1 MHEEDSAMVSEDF
14 KIVCPCCQSKILVD
28 YKAGAVISHE
38 EPPRK
43 ASPTFEEAV
52 AQNKKRKADAEDAFA
67 QAVREH
73 ENKDEL
79 LEKKF
84 KEAFEKADKTDTRPP
99 HPFDYD

>member
-1 MHEEDSAMVSEDF
+1 MVAADF

-38 EPPRK
+38 ELPGK
-43 ASPTFEEAV
+43 ASPTFEQAV
-52 AQNKKRKADAEDAFA
+52 AQNAKRKSDAEDAFA

-73 ENKDEL
+73 ENKEEL

-84 KEAFEKADKTDTRPP
+84 KEAFEKADKTDTPPP

>member
-1 MHEEDSAMVSEDF
+1 MISEDF
-14 KIVCPCCQSKILVD
+14 KIVCPCCRSKILVD
-28 YKAGAVISHE
+28 HETGAVISHE

-43 ASPTFEEAV
+43 SAPTFEEAV
-52 AQNKKRKADAEDAFA
+52 AQNDKRRADAEDAFA

-73 ENKDEL
+73 ENKEEL

-84 KEAFEKADKTDTRPP
+84 REAFEKADKDGKPPP

>member
-1 MHEEDSAMVSEDF
+1 MVSEDF

-38 EPPRK
+38 ELPRK
-43 ASPTFEEAV
+43 ATPTFEEAV
-52 AQNKKRKADAEDAFA
+52 AQNTKRKADAEDAFA

-73 ENKDEL
+73 ENREEL

-84 KEAFEKADKTDTRPP
+84 KEAFERADKTDTPPP

>member
-1 MHEEDSAMVSEDF
+1 MIF
-14 KIVCPCCQSKILVD
+14 
-28 YKAGAVISHE
+28 HE

-43 ASPTFEEAV
+43 ATPTFEEAV
-52 AQNKKRKADAEDAFA
+52 AQNTKRKADAEDAFA

-73 ENKDEL
+73 ENREEL

-84 KEAFEKADKTDTRPP
+84 KEAFEKADKTDTPPP

>member
-1 MHEEDSAMVSEDF
+1 MVSEDF
-14 KIVCPCCQSKILVD
+14 KIVCPCCRSKILVD

-38 EPPRK
+38 EPPGK
-43 ASPTFEEAV
+43 ASPTFEQAV
-52 AQNKKRKADAEDAFA
+52 AQNAKRKSDAEDAFA

-73 ENKDEL
+73 ENKEEL

-84 KEAFEKADKTDTRPP
+84 KEAFEKADKNDTPPP